1 MMLGSSTC
9 DNATLIVNCAEC
21 TKNYFNKIEFT
32 FRLGRYHY
40 RPRNSR
46 TQYMEKLQN
55 GICIHHN
62 VMKQVYLHYYLFIF
76 PEIML

>member
-1 MMLGSSTC
+1 MLLGSSTC
-9 DNATLIVNCAEC
+9 DNATLIVQGVL
-21 TKNYFNKIEFT
+21 KNYFNKIEFT
-32 FRLGRYHY
+32 FRLGRYNY